1 MNPTSKFATAPTF
14 PIRLEDL
21 PPLDHVSRLERCRAA
36 LDELDLDALL
46 VTKLEHI
53 RYLAGFSGSAALLL
67 VGRERTTFVSDGRYD
82 EQSRQQLG
90 SAGIDA
96 DIVITV
102 DQQPVL
108 TQAATGFR
116 RIGLEAGAVTWAAQ
130 RRYGGEWFP
139 DAELV
144 PTEGVIEAWRVVKEV
159 GEAARMEAAAAIADR
174 ALATLLPR
182 LRDRPSE
189 AEFALEL
196 DVAMRRL
203 GASGPAFETI
213 VASGANSSRPHH
225 RPGPRPIGPDDLV
238 VVDFGATVDGYRSDM
253 TRTVCVGEP
262 TAEQRRLYDV
272 VCEAQAAGVAAVRA
286 GREAKEVDAAC
297 RDIITAAGWGERFPH
312 GTGHGVGLEIHEAPH
327 VGRTSAATLTELSVV
342 TVEPGVYL
350 EGIGGVR
357 TEDSVVVT
365 AEGCRPLTLFPKSL
379 TF

>member
-1 MNPTSKFATAPTF
+1 MNATYPTPVSVA
-14 PIRLEDL
+14 DL
-21 PPLDHVSRLERCRAA
+21 PPLDHAGRLERCRGA
-36 LDELDLDALL
+36 LDELGLDALL

-53 RYLAGFSGSAALLL
+53 RYLAGFTGSSALLL
-67 VGRERTTFVSDGRYD
+67 VGRRRSVFVTDGRYD

-90 SAGIDA
+90 AAGVDA

-102 DQQPVL
+102 DQQPVMS
-108 TQAATGFR
+108 AAAAGWG
-116 RIGLEAGAVTWAAQ
+116 RIGLEANAVTWGAQ
-130 RRYGGEWFP
+130 RRYASEWFP
-139 DAELV
+139 GVELV
-144 PTEGVIEAWRVVKEV
+144 PTEGVIEAWRLIKEP
-159 GEAARMEAAAAIADR
+159 GEVARMEAAASIGDL
-174 ALATLLPR
+174 ALASCLPR
-182 LRDRPSE
+182 LRELPTE
-189 AEFALEL
+189 ADFALEL

-203 GASGPAFETI
+203 GASGPAFDTI
-213 VASGANSSRPHH
+213 VASGPNSARPHH
-225 RPGPRPIGPDDLV
+225 RPGARRIGPDDLV
-238 VVDFGATVDGYRSDM
+238 VLDFGATVDGYRSDM

-272 VCEAQAAGVAAVRA
+272 VGEAQARGVAAVRP
-286 GREAKEVDAAC
+286 GREAKEVDAAA
-297 RDIITAAGWGERFPH
+297 REVIEAAGWGAQFPH

-365 AEGCRPLTLFPKSL
+365 AQGCRPLTHSPKSL

>member
-1 MNPTSKFATAPTF
+1 
-14 PIRLEDL
+14 
-21 PPLDHVSRLERCRAA
+21 
-36 LDELDLDALL
+36 
-46 VTKLEHI
+46 
-53 RYLAGFSGSAALLL
+53 
-67 VGRERTTFVSDGRYD
+67 
-82 EQSRQQLG
+82 
-90 SAGIDA
+90 
-96 DIVITV
+96 
-102 DQQPVL
+102 
-108 TQAATGFR
+108 
-116 RIGLEAGAVTWAAQ
+116 
-130 RRYGGEWFP
+130 
-139 DAELV
+139 
-144 PTEGVIEAWRVVKEV
+144 
-159 GEAARMEAAAAIADR
+159 
-174 ALATLLPR
+174 
-182 LRDRPSE
+182 
-189 AEFALEL
+189 
-196 DVAMRRL
+196 
-203 GASGPAFETI
+203 
-213 VASGANSSRPHH
+213 
-225 RPGPRPIGPDDLV
+225 V

-350 EGIGGVR
+350 KGIGGVR

>member
-1 MNPTSKFATAPTF
+1 MNTTSTFATDLTL

-21 PPLDHVSRLERCRAA
+21 PALDHVGRLERCRGA
-36 LDELDLDALL
+36 LDELGLDALL

-67 VGRERTTFVSDGRYD
+67 VGRDRTTFVTDGRYD

-108 TQAATGFR
+108 TQAAAGFR

-130 RRYGGEWFP
+130 RRYDAEWFP
-139 DAELV
+139 EAELV
-144 PTEGVIEAWRVVKEV
+144 PTEGVIEAWRVVKDA
-159 GEAARMEAAAAIADR
+159 GETARMEAAAAIADR
-174 ALATLLPR
+174 ALGTCLPR
-182 LRDRPSE
+182 LRERPSE

-213 VASGANSSRPHH
+213 VASGPNSSRPHH
-225 RPGPRPIGPDDLV
+225 RPGSRPIGPDDLV

-286 GREAKEVDAAC
+286 GRAAKEVDAAC

-365 AEGCRPLTLFPKSL
+365 AEGCRPLTLSPKSL